1 MHRFALLVALT
12 LICSLA
18 AVRSEEGLPKTPA
31 GTCMVALLD
40 VVTRG
45 DETASRAFVSRFV
58 SAEKLKQRP
67 LPEWLSMLQRLHDD
81 IGTHKL
87 VDWDAG
93 SPHQIT
99 ASVIP
104 NGGGPVFT
112 FRLQTAEAE
121 PHQLASLAIEAGGPG
136 DEADEPEAAPAA
148 RSKDDAEWLQRARA
162 AWQQQS
168 ESGFSGVVLIARGD
182 KVLWHAATGLADREA
197 KTPISADTKFNVGS
211 INKSFTRVAIAQ
223 LLAAGKLSLQDT
235 VAKWLP
241 QFSNPAAGKITIGQ
255 LLAHRSGLGD
265 IFGPQLERG
274 RAQGAPTLTAAL
286 NLYADQEL
294 WFEPGSQKRYS
305 NLGYLVLG
313 AIVEKASGLSFD
325 TYLKSKIFE
334 PAGMSGAIPWAA
346 DPRAAGLAR
355 GYTQQGAKDDQLQ
368 PSPFDARIY
377 WAPAG
382 SSYMRAADLHAF
394 VRALVANKLLAPSW
408 TAWFFS
414 SEDAAPPG
422 SSQTIAADANLGI
435 AGGLPGHNA
444 GLEYEHGN
452 GVLVIVAGNVDP
464 PRAEDLA
471 VRLMRSAPRH

>member
-1 MHRFALLVALT
+1 MQRFALLVALI
-12 LICSLA
+12 LICPLA
-18 AVRSEEGLPKTPA
+18 VGGKEGLPKTPA
-31 GTCMVALLD
+31 GACMVALLE

-45 DETASRAFVSRFV
+45 DETAARAFVSRFV
-58 SAEKLKQRP
+58 AAEKLEQRP
-67 LPEWLSMLQRLHDD
+67 LPEWLSMLQRLHDA

-87 VDWDAG
+87 VDWDAS
-93 SPHQIT
+93 SPHQLT

-112 FRLQTAEAE
+112 LRLQTAVEE
-121 PHQLASLAIEAGGPG
+121 PHQLASLAVEAGGPG
-136 DEADEPEAAPAA
+136 DEADEPEAAPVAHS
-148 RSKDDAEWLQRARA
+148 RDDAEWLQRARA
-162 AWQQQS
+162 AWQQQH
-168 ESGFSGVVLIARGD
+168 ENGFSGVVLIARGD
-182 KVLWHAATGLADREA
+182 KLLWQAAAGLADREA
-197 KTPISADTKFNVGS
+197 ATPISTETRFNVGS
-211 INKSFTRVAIAQ
+211 INKSFTRVAVAQ
-223 LLAAGKLSLQDT
+223 LLASGKLSLQDI

-241 QFSNPAAGKITIGQ
+241 QFSNPAAAKITVGQ

-265 IFGPQLERG
+265 IFGPRLERG
-274 RAQGAPTLTAAL
+274 RVQGAPTLTAAL
-286 NLYADQEL
+286 HLYADQEL

-305 NLGYLVLG
+305 NLGFLVLG

-334 PAGMSGAIPWAA
+334 PAGMSGAIAWAA
-346 DPRAAGLAR
+346 DPHAAGLAR
-355 GYTQQGAKDDQLQ
+355 GYTQQGAKDDQPQL
-368 PSPFDARIY
+368 SPFDARIY

-422 SSQTIAADANLGI
+422 SSQTIAADASLGI

-444 GLEYEHGN
+444 GLEYEHHT

-471 VRLMRSAPRH
+471 VRLIRSAPRH